1 MLPFS
6 LTWEI
11 EDCISASKKNK
22 ARLQLIAEN
31 TAKEKVRSE
40 ALKKKEE
47 RYQSDEYIE
56 EIAREK
62 LGLVYP
68 DEIILK
74 PGN

>member
-1 MLPFS
+1 M
-6 LTWEI
+6 
-11 EDCISASKKNK
+11 
-22 ARLQLIAEN
+22 IAEN